1 MKNKLLMLILNFVI
15 SSFLFSYP
23 VFRSDKVSLSEVELQ
38 KNNAQI
44 EKLLSVENLFQ
55 VTDEDVVAFLG
66 FSSPNEVKVMRILME
81 EQFKDASFMITKIE
95 YRSNTVAA
103 VSYES
108 NVKNL
113 SEKDYNIIIKTIGS
127 KFKQKYG
134 FNISEIS
141 KKSSSKMQE
150 QLYLKDV
157 FSITADVAHT
167 EITKIKTYKRKSGF
181 IMLSKTKNGWDISNQ
196 GVGMSFGKV
205 YKVK

>member
-1 MKNKLLMLILNFVI
+1 MKNKLLIAILTFAV

-23 VFRSDKVSLSEVELQ
+23 VFRSDKVSLSESELQ

-44 EKLLSVENLFQ
+44 EKLLSPENLFQ
-55 VTDEDVVAFLG
+55 VADEEVTAFLG

-113 SEKDYNIIIKTIGS
+113 SERDYNAIIKTIGF

-141 KKSSSKMQE
+141 KKSSSKIQE

-157 FSITADVAHT
+157 FSITADTAHA
-167 EITKIKTYKRKSGF
+167 EITKIKTYKRKS
-181 IMLSKTKNGWDISNQ
+181 
-196 GVGMSFGKV
+196 VV
-205 YKVK
+205 

>member
-1 MKNKLLMLILNFVI
+1 MKNKLLIAILTFAI

-23 VFRSDKVSLSEVELQ
+23 VFRSDKVSLSENELQ

-44 EKLLSVENLFQ
+44 ENLLSPKNLFQ
-55 VTDEDVVAFLG
+55 VTDEEVTAFLG
-66 FSSPNEVKVMRILME
+66 FSSPNEVKVMKILME
-81 EQFKDASFMITKIE
+81 EQFKDASFIITKIE

-113 SEKDYNIIIKTIGS
+113 SERDYNAIIKTIGF

-141 KKSSSKMQE
+141 KKSSSKIQE

-167 EITKIKTYKRKSGF
+167 EITKIKTYKKNSGF
-181 IMLSKTKNGWDISNQ
+181 VMLSKTKKGWDISNQ

-205 YKVK
+205 YKIK

>member
-1 MKNKLLMLILNFVI
+1 M
-15 SSFLFSYP
+15 
-23 VFRSDKVSLSEVELQ
+23 Q

-44 EKLLSVENLFQ
+44 ENLLSPKNLFQ
-55 VTDEDVVAFLG
+55 VTDEEVTAFLG
-66 FSSPNEVKVMRILME
+66 FSSPNEVKVMKILME
-81 EQFKDASFMITKIE
+81 EQFKDASFIITKIE

-113 SEKDYNIIIKTIGS
+113 SERDYNAIIKTIGF

-141 KKSSSKMQE
+141 KKSSSKIQE

-167 EITKIKTYKRKSGF
+167 EITKIKTYKKNSGF
-181 IMLSKTKNGWDISNQ
+181 VMLSKTKNGWDISNQ

-205 YKVK
+205 YKIK

>member
-1 MKNKLLMLILNFVI
+1 MKNKLLILICTVVI
-15 SSFLFSYP
+15 SFFSFSYP
-23 VFRSDKVSLSEVELQ
+23 VYRSDKVTLSESELQ
-38 KNNAQI
+38 KNNTQI
-44 EKLLSVENLFQ
+44 ESLLSAENLFQ
-55 VTDEDVVAFLG
+55 ITDEEVVAILG
-66 FSSPNEVKVMRILME
+66 FSSPNEVRVMRILLE
-81 EQFKDASFMITKIE
+81 EQFKDSSFAITKIE

-113 SEKDYNIIIKTIGS
+113 SEKDYNTIIKTIGF

-157 FSITADVAHT
+157 FSIATDVAST
-167 EITKIKTYKRKSGF
+167 EMRKIKTYKKTSGSV
-181 IMLSKTKNGWDISNQ
+181 MLSKTKNGWDISNQ
-196 GVGMSFGKV
+196 GVGMSFGKI

>member
-1 MKNKLLMLILNFVI
+1 MKNKLLIAILTFAI

-23 VFRSDKVSLSEVELQ
+23 VFRSDKVSLSESELQ

-44 EKLLSVENLFQ
+44 ENLLSPKNLFQ
-55 VTDEDVVAFLG
+55 VTDEEVTAFLG
-66 FSSPNEVKVMRILME
+66 FSSPNEVKVMKILME
-81 EQFKDASFMITKIE
+81 EQFKDASFIITKIE

-113 SEKDYNIIIKTIGS
+113 SERDYNANIKTIGF

-134 FNISEIS
+134 INIGEIS
-141 KKSSSKMQE
+141 KKSSSKIQE

-167 EITKIKTYKRKSGF
+167 EITKIKTYKKNSGF
-181 IMLSKTKNGWDISNQ
+181 VMLSKTKNGWDISNQ

-205 YKVK
+205 YKIK

>member
-1 MKNKLLMLILNFVI
+1 MKNKLLIAILTFAI

-23 VFRSDKVSLSEVELQ
+23 VFRSDKVSLSESELQ

-44 EKLLSVENLFQ
+44 ENLLSPKNLFQ
-55 VTDEDVVAFLG
+55 VTDEEVTAFLG
-66 FSSPNEVKVMRILME
+66 FSSPNEVKVMKILME
-81 EQFKDASFMITKIE
+81 DQFKDASFIITKIE

-113 SEKDYNIIIKTIGS
+113 SERDYNAIIKTIGF

-141 KKSSSKMQE
+141 KKSSSKIQE

-157 FSITADVAHT
+157 FSITADTAHA

-181 IMLSKTKNGWDISNQ
+181 IMLSKTKNGWDISSQ
-196 GVGMSFGKV
+196 GMGMSFDKV

>member
-1 MKNKLLMLILNFVI
+1 MKNKLLMLILTFVI

-113 SEKDYNIIIKTIGS
+113 SEKDYNTIIKTIGS

>member
-1 MKNKLLMLILNFVI
+1 MKNKLLITILTFAI

-23 VFRSDKVSLSEVELQ
+23 VFRSDKVSLSESELQ

-44 EKLLSVENLFQ
+44 ENLLSPENLFQ
-55 VTDEDVVAFLG
+55 VTDEEVTAFLG
-66 FSSPNEVKVMRILME
+66 FSSPNEVKVMKILME
-81 EQFKDASFMITKIE
+81 EQFKDASFIITKIE

-113 SEKDYNIIIKTIGS
+113 SERDYNAIIKTIGF

-141 KKSSSKMQE
+141 KKSSSKIQE

-167 EITKIKTYKRKSGF
+167 EITKIKTYKKNSGF
-181 IMLSKTKNGWDISNQ
+181 VMLSKTKNGWDISNQ
-196 GVGMSFGKV
+196 CIGMSFGKV
-205 YKVK
+205 YKIK

>member
-1 MKNKLLMLILNFVI
+1 MKNKLLMLILTFVI

-23 VFRSDKVSLSEVELQ
+23 VFRSDKVNLSEVELQ

-55 VTDEDVVAFLG
+55 VTDEDVTAFLG

-113 SEKDYNIIIKTIGS
+113 SEKDYNTIIKTIGA

>member
-1 MKNKLLMLILNFVI
+1 MRNKLLILILTFTL

-23 VFRSDKVSLSEVELQ
+23 VFRGDKVSLSESELQ

-44 EKLLSVENLFQ
+44 EKLLNTQNLFQ
-55 VTDEDVVAFLG
+55 VTDEEVTAFLG

-113 SEKDYNIIIKTIGS
+113 SERDYNAIIKTIGF

-141 KKSSSKMQE
+141 KKSSSKIQE

-157 FSITADVAHT
+157 FSITADTAHA

-205 YKVK
+205 YKIK

>member
-1 MKNKLLMLILNFVI
+1 MKNKLLITILTFAI

-23 VFRSDKVSLSEVELQ
+23 VFRSDKVNLSENELQ

-44 EKLLSVENLFQ
+44 ENLLSPKNLFQ
-55 VTDEDVVAFLG
+55 VTDEEVTAFLG
-66 FSSPNEVKVMRILME
+66 FSSPNEVKVMKILME
-81 EQFKDASFMITKIE
+81 EQFKDASFIITKIE

-113 SEKDYNIIIKTIGS
+113 SERDYNAIIKTIGF

-141 KKSSSKMQE
+141 KKSSSKIQE

-167 EITKIKTYKRKSGF
+167 EITKIKTYKKNSGF
-181 IMLSKTKNGWDISNQ
+181 VMLSKTKNGWDISNQ
-196 GVGMSFGKV
+196 GIGMSFGKV
-205 YKVK
+205 YKIK

>member
-1 MKNKLLMLILNFVI
+1 MKNKLLITILTFAI

-23 VFRSDKVSLSEVELQ
+23 VFRSDKVNLSENELQ

-44 EKLLSVENLFQ
+44 ENLLSPKNLFQ
-55 VTDEDVVAFLG
+55 VTDEEVTAFLG
-66 FSSPNEVKVMRILME
+66 FSSPNEVKVMKILME
-81 EQFKDASFMITKIE
+81 EQFKDASFIITKIE

-113 SEKDYNIIIKTIGS
+113 SERDYNAIIKTIGF

-141 KKSSSKMQE
+141 KKSSSKIQE

-167 EITKIKTYKRKSGF
+167 EITKIKTYKKNSGF
-181 IMLSKTKNGWDISNQ
+181 VMLSKTKNGWDISNQ

-205 YKVK
+205 YKIK

>member
-1 MKNKLLMLILNFVI
+1 MKNKLLITILTFAI

-23 VFRSDKVSLSEVELQ
+23 VFRSDKVSLSESELQ

-44 EKLLSVENLFQ
+44 ENLLSPKNLFQ
-55 VTDEDVVAFLG
+55 VTDEEVTAFLG
-66 FSSPNEVKVMRILME
+66 FSSPNEVKVMKILME
-81 EQFKDASFMITKIE
+81 EQFKDASFIITKIE

-113 SEKDYNIIIKTIGS
+113 SERDYNATIKTIGF

-141 KKSSSKMQE
+141 KKSSSKIQE

-167 EITKIKTYKRKSGF
+167 EITKIKTYKKNSGF
-181 IMLSKTKNGWDISNQ
+181 VMLSKTKNGWDISNQ